1 MVPATRPQTPDFI
14 EARFQNMPMM
24 KTTNIGTLK
33 NENSVWRYV
42 MMLEKLA
49 AMNAVPIDAST
60 PTAVIS
66 RPNFR

>member
-1 MVPATRPQTPDFI
+1 M

-33 NENSVWRYV
+33 NENSVCRYV

-49 AMNAVPIDAST
+49 AMNAVPIEAST
-60 PTAVIS
+60 PTAVIT
-66 RPNFR
+66 RPKRR